1 MKRRE
6 LLKNLAI
13 AMPALYFTNGL
24 KANTLLSGQSLQEQ
38 IAKGP
43 FKPDWQSLKQY
54 KTPEWYKDAKFGI
67 WAHWGPQCQPEAGD
81 WYARGMYQEGSN
93 QNKFHLEKYGH
104 PSVFGFKDVI
114 NEWKAEKWDPE
125 ELVSLYK
132 RAGAKYFMAMA
143 NHHDNMDL
151 FESTYQP
158 NWNSTKVG
166 PKKDIIRGWANAA
179 KNNDLPF
186 GVSVHAA
193 HAWNWFETS
202 QRSDKNGPH
211 AGLSYDGKMTKADGK
226 GKWWD
231 GIDPQELY
239 AQNHPLSEN
248 SEDDAMIHRQW
259 NWGNGVARPSDAYI
273 EKFYKRTIELI
284 DKYSPD
290 LVYFDDTALPLWPIS
305 DAGLKIA
312 AHLYNSNLKKNGK
325 LEAVLNGKIL
335 DKEQRQCM
343 VWDIEKGRSNEL
355 EPFVWQSGTCLGN
368 WHYDRSVFDR
378 HGYKSAKSV
387 IHNLIDIVSKN
398 GNMLLNVPVRGD
410 GTIDSDE
417 RALVEEIGAWIN
429 NNGECIFSTRPWKV
443 FGEGPAQENAA
454 ALTAQGFNESGGKPF
469 SSLDYRFTTKE
480 KSLFAISLGWPESG
494 KALIKSLSKGNPLR
508 PEPVNGVE
516 FLGHGN
522 LKFEQKEDGLEVILP
537 ENKPELNYACSLKIS

>member
-13 AMPALYFTNGL
+13 AMPALYFSNGL

-43 FKPDWQSLKQY
+43 FQPDWQSLKQY

-81 WYARGMYQEGSN
+81 WYARGMYQKGSN
-93 QNKFHLEKYGH
+93 QYKFHLEKYGH

-166 PKKDIIRGWANAA
+166 PKKDIIRGWAKAA

-186 GVSVHAA
+186 GVSVHAT
-193 HAWNWFETS
+193 HAWSWLETS

-335 DKEQRQCM
+335 DEEQRQCM

-378 HGYKSAKSV
+378 HGYKSAKTV

-410 GTIDSDE
+410 GTIDLDE
-417 RALVEEIGAWIN
+417 RAVVEEIGAWIN
-429 NNGECIFSTRPWKV
+429 NNGECIFGTRPWKV

-469 SSLDYRFTTKE
+469 SSLDYRFTTKGN
-480 KSLFAISLGWPESG
+480 SLFAISLGWPESG

-508 PEPVNGVE
+508 PEPVNRVE

-537 ENKPELNYACSLKIS
+537 ENKPELNYAYSLKIS